1 MKLTG
6 QNWSLCTSVYWS
18 AIFEMQRFL
27 VGKSYPV
34 ITFSNLGYVGDQKSG
49 KIANVNSKRSPKK
62 CNKVIGDRG
71 L

>member
-1 MKLTG
+1 MKLTE

-18 AIFEMQRFL
+18 AIFEMQRFV
-27 VGKSYPV
+27 VGRSYPN
-34 ITFSNLGYVGDQKSG
+34 ITFLNLGYVGDQKSG
-49 KIANVNSKRSPKK
+49 KIANVNSKRSQKK